1 MYQNVF
7 FDKKTGYIF
16 IWDDASGMRSFP
28 YPRYAYKRKIGG
40 KYKSLY
46 GDELEKVTAFND
58 NDQDLFESDVHPE
71 TRMLIDLYENSDE
84 PSEGHRVVVIDIE
97 VSIKGGFPDV
107 DTADKPITA
116 IALHDSTTDKYYSF
130 ILDPDKKIKNSQKGN
145 EVIKSFQDEDNLLES
160 FLNKWEE
167 IAPTIVTGWNIDG
180 FDMGYIHNRIVR
192 RLGKKSVYR
201 LSPIQIAY
209 QNKFTKRMIIAG
221 VSCLDY
227 IKLYKKFIGVEK
239 PSYTLGA
246 IGKEEVG
253 IDKVTYRGSLEDLY
267 KEDIHKYVEYNL
279 TDVKIVVALDKKL
292 DFLYLARSTCHK
304 GHVPYE
310 WFEMSSRWIDGAILT
325 YLRRNNLIAPNKPI
339 GGREEYERRQLESDD
354 DESKVAFIGAFVKE
368 PHLGLHDWIYSADI
382 TSLYPSTI
390 MTLNISPETK
400 VGVIDGWDYEQYS
413 KGHLDPIKLGG
424 ASYSLQEFMEMKK
437 DGKMSVS
444 TNGVVYRMDKVGL
457 VPFILDQ
464 WFSERKEYRKLA
476 KKYADEGD
484 KEKEQFYDRRQLRQ
498 KIFLNSVYGTLGLPI
513 FRFYDRDNAEAVTLC
528 GQTIIKMT
536 ENFVNHYYWKK
547 FEQKG
552 KSEMVGKDFV
562 KYIDTDSVYL
572 SSSPLAELEEVP
584 PADMKEFTI
593 KTVEEVASK
602 INEYYDFCVPRV
614 FNVNKHRIKITEDV
628 IASTGFWVAKKRYAL
643 LKVYDMEK
651 RKDVISKDGKPGKLH
666 IKGIDVV
673 RTGYPKKFRT
683 FTENIL
689 EMILRKERKKVIDD
703 RILEFK
709 ASMKDLN
716 IEDIAKNT
724 SVKFISQDG
733 KKDYNPSDRR
743 LFRYTSGS
751 PAQVKAALFYS
762 DLLKHWK
769 LNKKVEPI
777 HHGQKI
783 KWVYLKNNEFGL
795 DCLALKAD
803 GTDPDEIL
811 EFINKY
817 IDRNALYEHELK
829 SKLGEF
835 YDVLQWKYPS
845 EILGSA
851 RDLLDFGDE

>member
-180 FDMGYIHNRIVR
+180 FDMGYIHNRIIR

-424 ASYSLQEFMEMKK
+424 TSYSLQEFMEMKK

-751 PAQVKAALFYS
+751 
-762 DLLKHWK
+762 
-769 LNKKVEPI
+769 
-777 HHGQKI
+777 
-783 KWVYLKNNEFGL
+783 
-795 DCLALKAD
+795 
-803 GTDPDEIL
+803 
-811 EFINKY
+811 
-817 IDRNALYEHELK
+817 
-829 SKLGEF
+829 
-835 YDVLQWKYPS
+835 
-845 EILGSA
+845 
-851 RDLLDFGDE
+851 